1 MTKILNIGI
10 IGLGHVGGLTREILQ
25 LGNSSLVCYDKKSG
39 DPYPAQEFAHC
50 DFLVVCV
57 NTPSSADGRADL
69 EQVYGAFETLPASVP
84 VILRSTVPPGTCAH
98 LAERYSRDVV
108 FWPEYLGE
116 SRFASQSWARFGA
129 ASSFQVLGGDP
140 GSAMDAWL
148 EYLSEV
154 VGPETRIFRT
164 GHLEAELIKYMENSY
179 FALKVTF
186 VNEFR
191 RVSEALGA
199 DWHDVREGWLLDP
212 RVERDHTAA
221 FQFSPGYSGKCL
233 PKDVSAII
241 AAVRSAGFEMPL
253 MEAVHLINTQTNE
266 AL

>member
-1 MTKILNIGI
+1 
-10 IGLGHVGGLTREILQ
+10 
-25 LGNSSLVCYDKKSG
+25 
-39 DPYPAQEFAHC
+39 
-50 DFLVVCV
+50 
-57 NTPSSADGRADL
+57 
-69 EQVYGAFETLPASVP
+69 
-84 VILRSTVPPGTCAH
+84 
-98 LAERYSRDVV
+98 
-108 FWPEYLGE
+108 
-116 SRFASQSWARFGA
+116 
-129 ASSFQVLGGDP
+129 
-140 GSAMDAWL
+140 MDAWL